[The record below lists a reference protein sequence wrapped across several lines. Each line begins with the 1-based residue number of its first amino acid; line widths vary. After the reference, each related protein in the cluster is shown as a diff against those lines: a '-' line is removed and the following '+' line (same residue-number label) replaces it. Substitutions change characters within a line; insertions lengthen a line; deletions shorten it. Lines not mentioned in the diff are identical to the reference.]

1 MVTNRDPDGL
11 ASQNNQL
18 NYEVIFCKIDAI
30 KKIIAVYNAHLEI
43 INIYAIVMILCLLVI
58 EKKQKNI
65 RPSLVAGTIAVLF
78 FKTVNCFAWE
88 FNFQRKLSDG

>member
-30 KKIIAVYNAHLEI
+30 KKIIVVYNAHLEI
-43 INIYAIVMILCLLVI
+43 INIYAIIMIVCLLVI
-58 EKKQKNI
+58 EIKPKNM
-65 RPSLVAGTIAVLF
+65 RPSLVAGTIELHLA
-78 FKTVNCFAWE
+78 K
-88 FNFQRKLSDG
+88 QDQIKD

>member
-18 NYEVIFCKIDAI
+18 NYEVNFCKIDAI
-30 KKIIAVYNAHLEI
+30 KKIIVLYNAHLEI

-65 RPSLVAGTIAVLF
+65 RPSLVAGTIERSFNGDQNVAH
-78 FKTVNCFAWE
+78 FA
-88 FNFQRKLSDG
+88 